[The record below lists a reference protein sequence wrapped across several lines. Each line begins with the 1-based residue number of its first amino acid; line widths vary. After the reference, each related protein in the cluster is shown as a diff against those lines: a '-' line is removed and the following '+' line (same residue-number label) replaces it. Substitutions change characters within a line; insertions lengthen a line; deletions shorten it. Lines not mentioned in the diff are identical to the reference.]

1 MAKKKLTSA
10 KAKEMLKNPPHRKP
24 LTERQRKFFGAVASG
39 KEPYEKAQLGN
50 LLQPITMDDVSN
62 FFDLFSVPQKALT
75 KLITGKYQ
83 TPSEAMGIKNK
94 VGAFATDMVLDP
106 VNLLGAGIVGK
117 SAKVAKAP
125 KVAEKVASK
134 INSQKAEKLK
144 SLIEPY
150 REPAAPKRNYG
161 NMVSDQIEAE
171 AQLASSPK
179 TFADKWKKY
188 TKKDRDLLNWYDEQV
203 NVLKRNPDEVDPD
216 RTIRDFVSDPS
227 TRFYMSTGFDIR
239 NPSQQANY
247 IARNLTGNFSDAYI
261 NQNLTQGG
269 RSLLGER
276 AEGIFRKPGDNF
288 GKFENVQPWE
298 IFDKDFFIR
307 KNEQGGSIESRMGGL
322 TDKGFNYN
330 GAWGGQFQMGGNVL
344 PGAMGN
350 MYARH
355 GAPSEGKYAKKT
367 MPSAAEGYDVLPDPT
382 DPERKY
388 KLSAVVASAKDIL
401 NPLLRKKNPKAYD
414 EWEKGRVE
422 AIRKGVPAVEEYYQK
437 NPLQQFLTPS
447 EVKSALSQ
455 QRKGLYEDYV
465 GALKDLRE
473 YEEISPFQRASLVGQ
488 KEEEQPIESLNYGF
502 RFATQPVNI
511 SRIVENKPEESF
523 SYSYNPKTGEYTKLP
538 SMAGGGKMMSYY
550 QAGLD
555 FQPKT
560 ISKKGS
566 KIKKDNAGYWNP
578 ENWGEPVKIDSNFIT
593 MDGVYEPLL
602 GVSDT
607 GDAQMMYPGEDY
619 VFDGESV
626 TEYPMARNGVGVNQ
640 ADEFPLEKLDNLTNF
655 TNYNNMAKAKKGKKL
670 PKAQSGLGMFANPA
684 AMQNLGKAVR
694 KVSGPKNMF
703 PSIAM
708 GIGNVVGGIQ
718 QLKEEKEMMQ
728 GAKQSLALSDVTK
741 QAAGLKPERVRREY
755 ERPEDNLLS
764 PDQMAF
770 PSYGTGYDVLG
781 MAEDGMQIG
790 GNLTEIQNTYAPNTL
805 YDNLGYEPLD
815 ESSRVKQFDNGG
827 FLNTIRGGMQNL
839 ATNVGNFASDFGQSF
854 KDPENVGTYGNI
866 ISGVLRGPQSTFSGA
881 SQVAKG
887 ISSVAGKFGL
897 PGKIVGAGVQA
908 IGSIIDKA
916 RQKQMEGYQDQ
927 AFANYEEGALE
938 QGIRTLVAKNG
949 GWVSHDWQPQVIAK
963 FGEYS
968 VKDLLA
974 PPKDADMLRAGGHL
988 KSYTPPSERAM
999 QTYAMGGGLM
1009 VEDRGDVEF
1018 MGYNPEIA
1026 KTGASGYIG
1035 ISRGPSHDKGGFNID
1050 YNGSKVEVEGGETM
1064 LEKGGSVGQDN
1075 AMHVLGNMKLEKLG
1089 EGMMQGEAKSGTLDK
1104 LVKGE
1109 KLANMTFKSIGNKV
1123 AKEVKRLNKLENKAI
1138 DLANSVDGYTSLD
1151 KIQLDTANAKLTGA
1165 KMGYKDTKNIT
1176 DNLVSL
1182 QDAYHET
1189 AKEFGYDDETPDFLK
1204 NLKKGKLGE
1213 AKMGKKVS
1221 KAQGGM
1227 YIPTMENLIS
1237 SEERKRIV
1245 NEGRRI
1251 VETKYNAG
1259 EWGTPPNVYTDEDF
1273 YKIGKETA
1281 PKTLDEIVTTG
1292 RKPSPKA
1299 PAAASSKPVARP
1311 SAKPAARPQAP
1322 ATKKAAAAAIS
1333 NYRPAYTP
1341 QTLKADLE
1349 TPEFMQPVDFEQS
1362 LYTPKGIP
1370 QLSDVVKNRYDIT
1383 GVVPQELSFESD
1395 YYNTPEER
1403 YAMSKPVGIPSSI
1416 AAMVERAAT
1425 QARQSS
1431 SKGTGEVE
1439 NAEKTPDILKMIANE
1454 VLERTRPTNQ
1464 LPPSPEQF
1472 AGERYALATNALEAV
1487 QAQTY
1492 QPMLETRAPQM
1503 TAQAMLNENQAS
1515 FNALAR
1521 QIGNNPAALSVLAAQ
1536 KQKADS
1542 QAIAQVEAMN
1552 QQQRAATAARNI
1564 GVLNDA
1570 TLKNLA
1576 ILDNQYQRQTQ
1587 ARAATKAQAQAALSS
1602 IASKIAQNKL
1612 ENLTSGV
1619 MQNMY
1624 NYRFGPK
1631 GRIVNYNPLA
1641 DFTIPN
1647 VANLSDETKKAIAE
1661 QAPELAKQ
1669 LGLSK
1674 SSKKEARNGSIV
1686 KAIKNL

>member
-1 MAKKKLTSA
+1 
-10 KAKEMLKNPPHRKP
+10 
-24 LTERQRKFFGAVASG
+24 
-39 KEPYEKAQLGN
+39 
-50 LLQPITMDDVSN
+50 
-62 FFDLFSVPQKALT
+62 
-75 KLITGKYQ
+75 
-83 TPSEAMGIKNK
+83 
-94 VGAFATDMVLDP
+94 
-106 VNLLGAGIVGK
+106 
-117 SAKVAKAP
+117 
-125 KVAEKVASK
+125 
-134 INSQKAEKLK
+134 
-144 SLIEPY
+144 
-150 REPAAPKRNYG
+150 
-161 NMVSDQIEAE
+161 
-171 AQLASSPK
+171 
-179 TFADKWKKY
+179 
-188 TKKDRDLLNWYDEQV
+188 
-203 NVLKRNPDEVDPD
+203 
-216 RTIRDFVSDPS
+216 
-227 TRFYMSTGFDIR
+227 
-239 NPSQQANY
+239 
-247 IARNLTGNFSDAYI
+247 
-261 NQNLTQGG
+261 
-269 RSLLGER
+269 
-276 AEGIFRKPGDNF
+276 
-288 GKFENVQPWE
+288 
-298 IFDKDFFIR
+298 
-307 KNEQGGSIESRMGGL
+307 
-322 TDKGFNYN
+322 
-330 GAWGGQFQMGGNVL
+330 
-344 PGAMGN
+344 
-350 MYARH
+350 
-355 GAPSEGKYAKKT
+355 
-367 MPSAAEGYDVLPDPT
+367 
-382 DPERKY
+382 
-388 KLSAVVASAKDIL
+388 
-401 NPLLRKKNPKAYD
+401 
-414 EWEKGRVE
+414 
-422 AIRKGVPAVEEYYQK
+422 
-437 NPLQQFLTPS
+437 
-447 EVKSALSQ
+447 VKSALSQ

-488 KEEEQPIESLNYGF
+488 MEEEQPIESLNYGF

-523 SYSYNPKTGEYTKLP
+523 SYSYNPKTGEYKKLP

-560 ISKKGS
+560 ISRDGSEIPYAQKGTAVSDNTRANIPVRQYVNRETVKSPSNNDWVNNALYAADVATDLMQLGNFVPHPIGQAMGKAGNVAGVWVDGIQAGRDVYRGDLGSAAVNAVSAKLPSIIKNPAIMGGYSRSAKYSFGNRSFYTPVDKRYGTMTKKQLMGNRALLGALGAETVYDSKKKGG

-578 ENWGEPVKIDSNFIT
+578 ENWGKPVEIDSNVIT
-593 MDGVYEPLL
+593 MEGVYQPLL
-602 GVSDT
+602 GISDT
-607 GDAQMMYPGEDY
+607 GDVQIMYPGEDY

-670 PKAQSGLGMFANPA
+670 PKADSGMNAIMRNQLRNPA
-684 AMQNLGKAVR
+684 MTYNQQTPGNMSLNMQNLFT
-694 KVSGPKNMF
+694 PEN
-703 PSIAM
+703 
-708 GIGNVVGGIQ
+708 IGAGFQAASTIGQNIQKVVGALEQ
-718 QLKEEKEMMQ
+718 RRDAKQLKALAPVIEEASGTRDIDAQ
-728 GAKQSLALSDVTK
+728 RYLSR
-741 QAAGLKPERVRREY
+741 QRNQL
-755 ERPEDNLLS
+755 RPEKRPLS

-827 FLNTIRGGMQNL
+827 NMPKAQLGETLGLINQGLNIAGDITAGLIGIGTKRMNKQSQQMLERAGFQSGMQGLLQNQYS
-839 ATNVGNFASDFGQSF
+839 GYM
-854 KDPENVGTYGNI
+854 KD
-866 ISGVLRGPQSTFSGA
+866 
-881 SQVAKG
+881 
-887 ISSVAGKFGL
+887 
-897 PGKIVGAGVQA
+897 
-908 IGSIIDKA
+908 
-916 RQKQMEGYQDQ
+916 
-927 AFANYEEGALE
+927 
-938 QGIRTLVAKNG
+938 G

-1018 MGYNPEIA
+1018 MGYNPEMA

-1176 DNLVSL
+1176 DNLVAL

-1213 AKMGKKVS
+1213 AKMGKKVE
-1221 KAQGGM
+1221 KAQSGTSTPRQNSIFM
-1227 YIPTMENLIS
+1227 MPTLDVIDLSKEGVGIVDYLRHSKRPHSMTARKKLAEEAGITNYKGTAAQNYDLLNHMLRRDTSFIRKDTTPKEEQMSEQFLAENPLPA
-1237 SEERKRIV
+1237 EKVLTPQERLMASGI
-1245 NEGRRI
+1245 GP
-1251 VETKYNAG
+1251 AQ
-1259 EWGTPPNVYTDEDF
+1259 TPYEPLMF
-1273 YKIGKETA
+1273 APKGKGKEA
-1281 PKTLDEIVTTG
+1281 AKEAG
-1292 RKPSPKA
+1292 KA
-1299 PAAASSKPVARP
+1299 SD
-1311 SAKPAARPQAP
+1311 
-1322 ATKKAAAAAIS
+1322 
-1333 NYRPAYTP
+1333 NM
-1341 QTLKADLE
+1341 AD
-1349 TPEFMQPVDFEQS
+1349 
-1362 LYTPKGIP
+1362 
-1370 QLSDVVKNRYDIT
+1370 
-1383 GVVPQELSFESD
+1383 
-1395 YYNTPEER
+1395 
-1403 YAMSKPVGIPSSI
+1403 YA
-1416 AAMVERAAT
+1416 
-1425 QARQSS
+1425 
-1431 SKGTGEVE
+1431 
-1439 NAEKTPDILKMIANE
+1439 KMIYNE
-1454 VLERTRPTNQ
+1454 ILPYVRPINQ
-1464 LPPSPEQF
+1464 LPLSPEQLM
-1472 AGERYALATNALEAV
+1472 GEQFALATNVLEPV

-1503 TAQAMLNENQAS
+1503 TAQAMLNENQAA
-1515 FNALAR
+1515 FNAAQR
-1521 QIGNNPAALSVLAAQ
+1521 QVGNNPAALAMLAAQ
-1536 KQKADS
+1536 KQDADS
-1542 QAIAQVEAMN
+1542 KVIAQVEAMN

-1570 TLKNLA
+1570 TLKNLEKTKEQF
-1576 ILDNQYQRQTQ
+1576 LMSQ
-1587 ARAATKAQAQAALSS
+1587 AAKSATKAQAQAALSS

-1631 GRIVNYNPLA
+1631 GRIINYNPLA
-1641 DFTIPN
+1641 DFAIPN
-1647 VANLSDETKKAIAE
+1647 IASLSEEQRVAL
-1661 QAPELAKQ
+1661 QKQ
-1669 LGLSK
+1669 LDDLKG
-1674 SSKKEARNGSIV
+1674 KEKTAKNGSIV